1 MVADPAPAPAET
13 VSRPAP
19 KPEVEPAP
27 AFKRFVLEMRV
38 NGVFQGDPRRAII
51 NGRTVRPGELL
62 DHDRGIVFHG
72 IDPEKK
78 LILMRGAGGSRMT
91 RKY

>member
-1 MVADPAPAPAET
+1 MAAQCALA
-13 VSRPAP
+13 
-19 KPEVEPAP
+19 
-27 AFKRFVLEMRV
+27 
-38 NGVFQGDPRRAII
+38 RA
-51 NGRTVRPGELL
+51 L